1 MTADMA
7 AIVGIRAVNA
17 VLWIVLGIDLWRH
30 ATTPLPAISRKLMVF
45 VLVGGMLVLLIGA
58 FAPRYLPIDVSRALY
73 TAYTGFAA
81 MVALAVRSTWRQ
93 A

>member
-17 VLWIVLGIDLWRH
+17 ALWLILGIDLWRH
-30 ATTPLPAISRKLMVF
+30 ASTPLPAISRKLIVS
-45 VLVGGMLVLLIGA
+45 VLVGGMIVLLICA
-58 FAPRYLPIDVSRALY
+58 FAPKYLPIDVSRMLY
-73 TAYTGFAA
+73 TTYTGFAA